1 MRRRS
6 FLSLIGAAA
15 ASWPRDARP
24 AAGKRPTIGFLVPG
38 TQAAYA
44 QWIEGF
50 VQRLHKLGWTDGDNV
65 AIVYRWTEGAK
76 ERYAEIVAEFA
87 ALKVDVIVTSGS
99 EAVVAAKQASLA
111 IPIVFAATADPVA
124 IGLVESLARPGGN
137 ITGLSAESTD
147 TASKAVELLR
157 EVVPDLQRLAIL
169 TNADSPGMMAET
181 ASVQTAART
190 AGLETVTLAIRRAED
205 IAPAFDGLK
214 SRADAVYCVP
224 GPLMGTN
231 LVRIVTL
238 ALAAR
243 LPGIYGSRTYVEAGG
258 LMSYGPDIFSLFQ
271 RAADF
276 VDKILRGTKPAD
288 IPVEQPTKFYLFIN
302 RTTAKALGL
311 TIPAPILLSADD
323 VIE

>member
-1 MRRRS
+1 M
-6 FLSLIGAAA
+6 
-15 ASWPRDARP
+15 
-24 AAGKRPTIGFLVPG
+24 
-38 TQAAYA
+38 
-44 QWIEGF
+44 
-50 VQRLHKLGWTDGDNV
+50 
-65 AIVYRWTEGAK
+65 
-76 ERYAEIVAEFA
+76 AEFA

-111 IPIVFAATADPVA
+111 IPIVFAATADPDA

-147 TASKAVELLR
+147 TASKVVELLR

-276 VDKILRGTKPAD
+276 VDKILRGTKAAD

-302 RTTAKALGL
+302 PTTAKALGL